1 MCPESGDKNVDD
13 HSNEDQG
20 GGSIVELIQTPLVP
34 YLIQV
39 QPGCGD
45 KIRWVVGE
53 CRAEAW
59 SFPLPTQ
66 ELGDSLAL
74 ETGKTSNHWIEM
86 CLSLL
91 TGI

>member
-20 GGSIVELIQTPLVP
+20 GSSIVELIQTPLVP

-53 CRAEAW
+53 SR
-59 SFPLPTQ
+59 
-66 ELGDSLAL
+66 
-74 ETGKTSNHWIEM
+74 KTSNLWIEM
-86 CLSLL
+86 CSSLL